1 MSRKSLPD
9 FNSYDHFYNSWCC
22 FAEMKNTWIK
32 VFAVELLTNNIKDL
46 PANVGPGREDE
57 EFNIF
62 AFDGPIF

>member
-32 VFAVELLTNNIKDL
+32 VFAVELLTNNIKDRPEKTL
-46 PANVGPGREDE
+46 A
-57 EFNIF
+57 
-62 AFDGPIF
+62 AFRTWRPCQMRFL